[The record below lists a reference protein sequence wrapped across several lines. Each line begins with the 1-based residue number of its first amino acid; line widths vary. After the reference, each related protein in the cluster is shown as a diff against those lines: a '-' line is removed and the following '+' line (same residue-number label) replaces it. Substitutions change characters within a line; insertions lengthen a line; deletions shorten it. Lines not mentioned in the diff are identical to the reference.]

1 MRLLRA
7 RGLAD
12 LREVASGSA
21 TKGLWLRN
29 RKVGSQVSGID
40 RSRLHGR
47 RTVGEED
54 EEESTTERRRGYTVL
69 GFNLGEREEQ
79 VVCHASALALV
90 ITDDTSGS
98 GDVSLAIFITSV
110 SGSESLASFTNRL
123 LHLSRPS
130 GFRMA
135 LDAAERNGRFGRIQC
150 QRGKES
156 SSRGKRK
163 RRVFLCSR
171 TVSVKIEGKVIPAS
185 FRKIEGRGTFVG

>member
-1 MRLLRA
+1 MRLLGA

-29 RKVGSQVSGID
+29 GKVGSQVSGID

-54 EEESTTERRRGYTVL
+54 EEESTTERRREYTVL

-79 VVCHASALALV
+79 VVCHASVLALALV
-90 ITDDTSGS
+90 MTDDTSGS

-156 SSRGKRK
+156 SCRGKRK
-163 RRVFLCSR
+163 RRVFLC
-171 TVSVKIEGKVIPAS
+171 
-185 FRKIEGRGTFVG
+185 